1 MVSDWCEALH
11 PWSLSPSPDLICSP
25 RAGGISRWQLCFK
38 HSVATCSEWLLYSV
52 LGGPKPSWRHRGD
65 LKGLEGQRGYREA
78 EKGVTSKQLEFLL
91 L

>member
-1 MVSDWCEALH
+1 MVFVFSAHLTWD
-11 PWSLSPSPDLICSP
+11 
-25 RAGGISRWQLCFK
+25 QLCFK

-78 EKGVTSKQLEFLL
+78 ETRLHRVLL
-91 L
+91 GCDTLRLSES